1 MLTVRLEKLRITRK
15 YAGILKQHPYI
26 SETKVGKNME
36 TKTGISE
43 MRQNGVC
50 VRSRY
55 KIL

>member
-1 MLTVRLEKLRITRK
+1 MLTVRLEKLHITHK

-26 SETKVGKNME
+26 SETKGGKYMD

-50 VRSRY
+50 VCS
-55 KIL
+55 